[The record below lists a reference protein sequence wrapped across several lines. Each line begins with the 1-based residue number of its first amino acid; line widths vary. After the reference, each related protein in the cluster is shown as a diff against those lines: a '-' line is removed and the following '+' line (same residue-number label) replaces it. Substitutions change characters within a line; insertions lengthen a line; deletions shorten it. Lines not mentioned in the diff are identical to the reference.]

1 MFNNFGDDNYGSGYG
16 GGGYGEQ
23 RPAPG
28 GEGANNLSGVAKIKV
43 IGVGGAGN
51 NAVNRLIES
60 GLKSAEYIVVNTDN
74 QALARSKATNRIQI
88 GVKLTKG
95 LGAGADPAMG
105 KAAAEENKDAI
116 QNALKDTDLLFITAG
131 MGGGTGTGAA
141 PVIAKIARDMKIL
154 TVAVV
159 TLPFTFEA
167 KKRMDNAVAGVED
180 LRKSVDSIVII
191 PNDKIREV
199 VPKGTS
205 FPDALKVA
213 DEVLRQG
220 IRGIAE
226 LIVNPSLINLDF
238 ADIRTTLKGR
248 GLAHMGIGVAK
259 GEKRISDAVRC
270 AVCSPL
276 LNTTIEG
283 ASSVILNVVGG
294 KDLSLDEVCMAADL
308 VRGVID
314 YSANVIFGACID
326 ENMSDEVEVVIIATG
341 FPASGQAVTGAED
354 RSASARK
361 ASALSEKIDRV
372 YNSGVNTLS
381 AGGAPQTQ
389 APAQSYGY
397 AAPGR
402 GEYSAPSRAYPQP
415 DYGQAARPAGYPQT
429 QQPQPQQQAY
439 DPNGYAQPSPA
450 RPAQP
455 YAPSPDWN
463 GQSAQGVQPAPY
475 ANYPGYGVPPQ
486 GNGYAPGGYAP
497 TGAFEPDDP
506 IPDRNAAQEPD
517 RKHRP
522 KFVDYFIK
530 KNSDN
535 K

>member
-1 MFNNFGDDNYGSGYG
+1 MNEYYENNY
-16 GGGYGEQ
+16 GGYGSDSLES
-23 RPAPG
+23 
-28 GEGANNLSGVAKIKV
+28 ETNNLSGVAKIKV

-60 GLKSAEYIVVNTDN
+60 GLKSAEYMVVNTDN

-95 LGAGADPAMG
+95 LGAGADPAVG
-105 KAAAEENKDAI
+105 KAAAEENKEQI
-116 QNALKDTDLLFITAG
+116 QAVLKDTDLLFITAG

-141 PVIAKIARDMKIL
+141 PVIAKIAKDMKIL

-159 TLPFTFEA
+159 TLPFTFEG
-167 KKRMDNAVAGVED
+167 KRRMDYALSGVED
-180 LRKSVDSIVII
+180 LRKSVDSIIVI
-191 PNDKIREV
+191 PNDKIRDV
-199 VPKGTS
+199 VPKGTP

-238 ADIRTTLKGR
+238 ADVKTTLKAR

-294 KDLSLDEVCMAADL
+294 KDLSLDEVWMAADL
-308 VRGVID
+308 VKGVID

-341 FPASGQAVTGAED
+341 FPASGQSVVGTED
-354 RSASARK
+354 KTTAARK
-361 ASALSEKIDRV
+361 ASALSDKIDQA
-372 YNSGVNTLS
+372 YNGGMQQNAQQPAQQAYYPNVS
-381 AGGAPQTQ
+381 GAPQSMPYGNYASSPNAAYSQPPKQ
-389 APAQSYGY
+389 AYYQPVQPAEQY
-397 AAPGR
+397 A
-402 GEYSAPSRAYPQP
+402 
-415 DYGQAARPAGYPQT
+415 
-429 QQPQPQQQAY
+429 QPQQQY
-439 DPNGYAQPSPA
+439 YRPVQTEPYAQPVYGMPQE
-450 RPAQP
+450 QP
-455 YAPSPDWN
+455 S
-463 GQSAQGVQPAPY
+463 
-475 ANYPGYGVPPQ
+475 
-486 GNGYAPGGYAP
+486 
-497 TGAFEPDDP
+497 FEPGDP
-506 IPDRNAAQEPD
+506 IPERAEESVPD

-522 KFVDYFIK
+522 RFVDYFIR
-530 KNSDN
+530 KNND

>member
-1 MFNNFGDDNYGSGYG
+1 MMDNYNNEYDYESRD
-16 GGGYGEQ
+16 EQ
-23 RPAPG
+23 MTNPFG
-28 GEGANNLSGVAKIKV
+28 VDNNLSGVAKIKV

-74 QALARSKATNRIQI
+74 QALARSKASNRIQI
-88 GVKLTKG
+88 GIKLTKG
-95 LGAGADPAMG
+95 LGAGADPNVG
-105 KAAAEENKDAI
+105 RAAAEENKEAI

-141 PVIAKIARDMKIL
+141 PVIAKIAKEMKIL

-167 KKRMDNAVAGVED
+167 KRRMDNALNGVEE
-180 LRKSVDSIVII
+180 LRKSVDSIITI

-205 FPDALKVA
+205 FPEALKVA

-226 LIVNPSLINLDF
+226 LIVNPALINLDF
-238 ADIRTTLKGR
+238 ADVRTTLKGR
-248 GLAHMGIGVAK
+248 GIAHMGIGVAK

-294 KDLSLDEVCMAADL
+294 KDLSLDEVWMAADL
-308 VRGVID
+308 VKGVID

-341 FPASGQAVTGAED
+341 FNGSNQTFSTPEDTANSYQRASM
-354 RSASARK
+354 
-361 ASALSEKIDRV
+361 LSERIDRN
-372 YNSGVNTLS
+372 Y
-381 AGGAPQTQ
+381 AGIAPTETAQPNYGAPYAYSPQEPQ
-389 APAQSYGY
+389 APVYPQRPSYGTGY
-397 AAPGR
+397 AY
-402 GEYSAPSRAYPQP
+402 EQP
-415 DYGQAARPAGYPQT
+415 INNGYQPQT
-429 QQPQPQQQAY
+429 PPQPQ
-439 DPNGYAQPSPA
+439 AQE
-450 RPAQP
+450 
-455 YAPSPDWN
+455 D
-463 GQSAQGVQPAPY
+463 
-475 ANYPGYGVPPQ
+475 
-486 GNGYAPGGYAP
+486 
-497 TGAFEPDDP
+497 FEPDDP
-506 IPDRNAAQEPD
+506 ILETVEQPQEQTK
-517 RKHRP
+517 RRRP

-530 KNSDN
+530 KGQ
-535 K
+535 